1 MLYQKPN
8 SNRYM
13 QKILSI
19 YHFKTCDMNLGNDS
33 ADFDEQPFCS
43 GHWEDTF
50 RVFYKVVVFL
60 YIVLTMTAVSGNSLI
75 LVALVKDS
83 SLHPPSKLLLRS
95 LTITDLCVGA
105 FSQPLA
111 ITFLLSAANGNWNLC
126 RVAEYSLAFSIAVFS
141 GVSLA
146 IVTAISVDRLLALV
160 LRLGYRQVVTLK
172 RVRTA
177 VVMFWLKS
185 SGVAILYVKS
195 ANLFF
200 LVCSV
205 MILLEVIISSYSY
218 TRIFLKIRRQQM
230 QVGDVLQNGNTA
242 PNMAR
247 YKRTVSNALW
257 VHLTLATCYVPFAA
271 VTAVIAVR
279 GSSTFLAMAE
289 FLTISLVYLN
299 SSLNPV
305 LYCWKIKEVRQAV
318 KETLRQFCVCFW
330 RT

>member
-95 LTITDLCVGA
+95 LTITDLCVGG

-160 LRLGYRQVVTLK
+160 LRDRKSVV
-172 RVRTA
+172 
-177 VVMFWLKS
+177 
-185 SGVAILYVKS
+185 
-195 ANLFF
+195 
-200 LVCSV
+200 
-205 MILLEVIISSYSY
+205 
-218 TRIFLKIRRQQM
+218 
-230 QVGDVLQNGNTA
+230 
-242 PNMAR
+242 
-247 YKRTVSNALW
+247 
-257 VHLTLATCYVPFAA
+257 
-271 VTAVIAVR
+271 
-279 GSSTFLAMAE
+279 
-289 FLTISLVYLN
+289 
-299 SSLNPV
+299 
-305 LYCWKIKEVRQAV
+305 
-318 KETLRQFCVCFW
+318 
-330 RT
+330 